1 MTAAAAT
8 VIIHGEYARA
18 IPPIMIL
25 TLAAVVGW
33 MSWQRASR
41 DYQISGI
48 RRYRTLLWYSA

>member
-8 VIIHGEYARA
+8 VIIHGEYAHA

-33 MSWQRASR
+33 MSWQRASC

-48 RRYRTLLWYSA
+48 RR